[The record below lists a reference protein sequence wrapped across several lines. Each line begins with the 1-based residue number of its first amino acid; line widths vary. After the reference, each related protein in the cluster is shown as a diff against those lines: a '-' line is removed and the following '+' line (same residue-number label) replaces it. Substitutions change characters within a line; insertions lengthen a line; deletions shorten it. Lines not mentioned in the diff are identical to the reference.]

1 MQITDLYQ
9 TKIEC
14 STYNANIDST
24 DTVITVS
31 LIDFNGNAVT
41 GKSVTLTC
49 DKGYFNKKGST
60 AISGTTTKSITL
72 NTDSNG
78 QITGTWTASEWG
90 LCTFSTN
97 TTNTQINVTGWRTNS
112 HQNPGSYTIRYN
124 EELVEVRVHMSSANV
139 TTSWSTWGNILENNS
154 VNLKPSSDVMFFD
167 AFFGVVMKIPSGS
180 NNIIVKAVSSAYS
193 GALNGSVTYARR

>member
-90 LCTFSTN
+90 LATFSAN
-97 TTNTQINVTGWRTNS
+97 SSNMQITVNGWKTISLANGFRLMYNKELCQLSIMVSTSFPTSFTSFGYSVPNELRPVGNVVS
-112 HQNPGSYTIRYN
+112 
-124 EELVEVRVHMSSANV
+124 
-139 TTSWSTWGNILENNS
+139 
-154 VNLKPSSDVMFFD
+154 
-167 AFFGVVMKIPSGS
+167 PSGINADCLVMVTS
-180 NNIIVKAVSSAYS
+180 FGDIQRRSMT
-193 GALNGSVTYARR
+193 GSHTTQNANCTLTWHY